1 MDGRDPPLG
10 LFGCR
15 PLVAHPHLLLAV
27 DGETPEPL
35 PREGRSSG
43 VARLV
48 AHHDD
53 LVLARVV
60 HNLDLAAGPHAGR
73 L

>member
-1 MDGRDPPLG
+1 MSS
-10 LFGCR
+10 
-15 PLVAHPHLLLAV
+15 VAHPHLLLAV
-27 DGETPEPL
+27 NSEAPEPL
-35 PREGRSSG
+35 PRQGRSGG

-53 LVLARVV
+53 LVLAWVV